1 MAGKRLDNPIWSS
14 SCLSLP
20 SWGSATNRLVHSYW
34 PGCSVSHPHRAQW
47 ISQSVKLQ
55 FCSWKPFSSVSS
67 CLVVHLLHIFHGV
80 KICLGFFFFLE
91 WQSLQSDLAPRCT
104 KSEDVFPWKAENH
117 RCHSPSAPTLH
128 ILLKIELFHFGVSLK
143 ETNIQRF

>member
-80 KICLGFFFFLE
+80 KICLGFFFFGMTIITIR
-91 WQSLQSDLAPRCT
+91 S
-104 KSEDVFPWKAENH
+104 
-117 RCHSPSAPTLH
+117 SPQMH
-128 ILLKIELFHFGVSLK
+128 KIWRRLSLK
-143 ETNIQRF
+143 SRKSQVSFTLSSYSPHTLENWIISFWSFSERN